1 MVKEA
6 EKKGVKIDWFDN
18 VIGKLLNMRG
28 YQKFAQMVDS
38 IRKIM
43 EALQKRLHVL
53 VVELKRQKM

>member
-43 EALQKRLHVL
+43 EVLQKRLHVL